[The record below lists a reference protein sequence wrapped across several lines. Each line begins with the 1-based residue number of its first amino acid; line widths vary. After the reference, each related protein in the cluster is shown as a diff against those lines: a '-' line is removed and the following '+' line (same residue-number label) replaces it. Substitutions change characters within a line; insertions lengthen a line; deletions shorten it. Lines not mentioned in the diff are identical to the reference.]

1 MSKTVTH
8 RMSAGFITASVFS
21 TSVDND
27 CELSGLRRNNAA
39 GLRAVTCTTGSDASR
54 DSLRSI
60 VVTPDSIPQFTIPK
74 LEVEERY
81 TQDRETQPGE
91 DTAWKPPEDLT
102 SPLYLSS
109 SSSFVSSSSSSS
121 LFSSSPALG
130 RKARRSIS
138 DPDNHR
144 RISAR
149 CSPCTFTESDQCSDP
164 ATRGALS
171 LPHLAKIT
179 TPYGFVTL
187 SQSPQM
193 ASEEELFLQ
202 AGPRSWA
209 RAKKYM
215 TIRNLRVETESSSSG
230 RALPV
235 QSHPHADSQ
244 QVSRAIS
251 SSESSV
257 CSGSF
262 PSPADARRPK
272 QSFCGGLRKYLSSQ
286 KLTKSI

>member
-1 MSKTVTH
+1 MSSGSVTVG
-8 RMSAGFITASVFS
+8 MFS

-27 CELSGLRRNNAA
+27 CELSDLRRNNSA
-39 GLRAVTCTTGSDASR
+39 GLRAFTCITGSDSCASW
-54 DSLRSI
+54 DSLRRT
-60 VVTPDSIPQFTIPK
+60 VVTPDRIPQFTIPK

-81 TQDRETQPGE
+81 TQDRETRPGE
-91 DTAWKPPEDLT
+91 DTAWKTSEDLT
-102 SPLYLSS
+102 GPLYLSS
-109 SSSFVSSSSSSS
+109 SSSFVSSSSSSSSFS

-138 DPDNHR
+138 DPDHHR

-149 CSPCTFTESDQCSDP
+149 CSPCTFMESDQCSDP

-193 ASEEELFLQ
+193 ASEEELFLH
-202 AGPRSWA
+202 AGPHFWA
-209 RAKKYM
+209 RGKKNM
-215 TIRNLRVETESSSSG
+215 TIRNLRVETESSLSG
-230 RALPV
+230 RVL
-235 QSHPHADSQ
+235 PHADSH
-244 QVSRAIS
+244 QVSGAIS
-251 SSESSV
+251 SSESSM

-262 PSPADARRPK
+262 PSPADASKPK
-272 QSFCGGLRKYLSSQ
+272 QSFWGGLHEYLSNQ
-286 KLTKSI
+286 MLTKSI